1 MDNILSAQNSAAV
14 LEVETE
20 VEGDEVLTA
29 VLARQDDEGY
39 TEVIR
44 MQSNADPA
52 FTLILL
58 DPEGCV
64 STVVRATSADRCR
77 ELLEVQKLVE
87 SV

>member
-1 MDNILSAQNSAAV
+1 MEHILTCQNEAAV
-14 LEVETE
+14 LEVDTE
-20 VEGDEVLTA
+20 IDGEDVITA
-29 VLARQDDEGY
+29 VFARQDDEGF
-39 TEVIR
+39 TELVR

-64 STVVRATSADRCR
+64 STVVRATSVDRCR
-77 ELLEVQKLVE
+77 ELLAVQRLVE